1 MDDPQSTHAGRDRQI
16 SLPSKPLV
24 GSPWGLLSFTHLW
37 PALLLVAAT
46 CFTLALSS
54 CGKKKVDT
62 EQLGINLDSSYRI
75 RTLDVDMLVSDTSGL
90 VKYRL
95 RSPLWLV
102 YDQPEKKEWI
112 FPEGIHLEDYDT
124 LKASEIFVL
133 ADHAIYKTTDD
144 EWILTGNV
152 RIHGPEGRKL
162 YTPKL
167 YWDRSNRKLYSND
180 TTYFVTQ
187 GRELHGD
194 RFDALDDLSQY
205 SIYNNRGVVEYED
218 KEDSPSPA
226 RMDTTRRD
234 TLATRP
240 DHRGL

>member
-1 MDDPQSTHAGRDRQI
+1 MDDPQSTHTGRDRQT
-16 SLPSKPLV
+16 SHPSKPLV

-37 PALLLVAAT
+37 PALLP
-46 CFTLALSS
+46 TLAVCLMIALAS

-75 RTLDVDMLVSDTSGL
+75 RTLDVDMLVSDTSGV

-95 RSPLWLV
+95 QSPVWLV
-102 YDQPEKKEWI
+102 YDQPDRKEWV
-112 FPEGIHLEDYDT
+112 FPEGLRLEDYDT
-124 LKASEIFVL
+124 IKTSEMLVL
-133 ADHAIYKTTDD
+133 ADHAVYQTSQD

-152 RIHGPEGRKL
+152 RIHGPEGRRL

-167 YWDRSNRKLYSND
+167 YWDRSKRKLYSND

-205 SIYNNRGVVEYED
+205 SIYNNRGVVEYEED
-218 KEDSPSPA
+218 KEGNPTTVQT
-226 RMDTTRRD
+226 DTTRRD
-234 TLATRP
+234 SLALRP
-240 DHRGL
+240 TQ